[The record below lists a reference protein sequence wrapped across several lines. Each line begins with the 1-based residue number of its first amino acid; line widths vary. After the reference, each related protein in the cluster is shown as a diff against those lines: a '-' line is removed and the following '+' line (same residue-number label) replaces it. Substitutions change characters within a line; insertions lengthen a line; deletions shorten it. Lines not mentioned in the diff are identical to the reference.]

1 MSNRKSGMLNTH
13 GDFRKRLLAL
23 LCIPPEQA
31 SVQKFS
37 CQNSTGQRS
46 NGLEKSSHKPSN
58 PMLTHVIGELQ
69 CVGITAT
76 VDRVAVGA
84 DH

>member
-13 GDFRKRLLAL
+13 GDFRKRLLVL